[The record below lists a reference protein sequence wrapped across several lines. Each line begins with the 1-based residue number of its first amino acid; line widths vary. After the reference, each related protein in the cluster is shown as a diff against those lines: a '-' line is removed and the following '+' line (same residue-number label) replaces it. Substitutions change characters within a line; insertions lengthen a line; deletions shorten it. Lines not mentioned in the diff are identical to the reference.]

1 MNGGPV
7 GGAALTGGVPNG
19 GFNVNGV
26 PLSGG
31 GAGTGGGNAGIDGLG
46 GFTYD
51 ELSWYGYE

>member
-7 GGAALTGGVPNG
+7 GGAALAGVPNG

-26 PLSGG
+26 QLSGG
-31 GAGTGGGNAGIDGLG
+31 VSGNGSGSAGVDGLG